1 MTSHKQWE
9 RASGCVS
16 SDVTQFKVS
25 RLEEGQA
32 YLFQVS
38 AENDQGCGPA
48 LTTDFET
55 LAKNP
60 FGQLSRLPK
69 FSVHNFRHFRPGTDL
84 ISLLSLLSLL
94 LLLLLL
100 LFFFFFFFF
109 FFFLGPLEKNAN

>member
-1 MTSHKQWE
+1 MTSYKQWE

-16 SDVTQFKVS
+16 SDVTLLKVS

-48 LTTDFET
+48 LTTDSET

-60 FGQLSRLPK
+60 FGQLFRLPK
-69 FSVHNFRHFRPGTDL
+69 FSVHHFRLFRPGTDL
-84 ISLLSLLSLL
+84 ISLLILL

-100 LFFFFFFFF
+100 LMCFFFSGRPL
-109 FFFLGPLEKNAN
+109 FLKKPQIGTG